1 MKTVTMCAS
10 MRFEKQMQALAYQLE
25 TTQGYVVLQC
35 TYSPEGT
42 QPSAQELQNLEKA
55 HYRKIDLSDTI
66 YVVDI
71 DGYIGPSVSAEIQ
84 YALSHGKEVLYHC
97 ERNR

>member
-25 TTQGYVVLQC
+25 TTQGYTVLQC
-35 TYSPEGT
+35 TYAPEGT
-42 QPSAQELQNLEKA
+42 QPSAQELQCLEKA
-55 HYRKIDLSDTI
+55 HYQKIDLSDGI
-66 YVVDI
+66 YVVNI
-71 DGYIGPSVSAEIQ
+71 DGYIGESVSAEIQ

-97 ERNR
+97 EKTI